1 MRYFFN
7 IRDGEKISRDPEG
20 SELSD
25 LVAARFEARII
36 ARDMMIER
44 LKAGREQD
52 GQEIE
57 IADETGNVVQTLK
70 VKEVISAPKGV
81 CFL

>member
-7 IRDGEKISRDPEG
+7 IRDGEQISRDPEG
-20 SELSD
+20 SELPD
-25 LVAARFEARII
+25 PVAARFEARVI

-44 LKAGREQD
+44 LKAGQELD
-52 GQEIE
+52 GQDIE

-70 VKEVISAPKGV
+70 VKEVVSPT
-81 CFL
+81 